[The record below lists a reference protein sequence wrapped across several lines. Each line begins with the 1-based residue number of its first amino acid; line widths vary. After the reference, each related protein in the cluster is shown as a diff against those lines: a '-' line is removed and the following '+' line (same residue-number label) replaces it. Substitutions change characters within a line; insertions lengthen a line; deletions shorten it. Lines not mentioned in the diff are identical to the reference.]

1 MLQIRHLLKRS
12 KVTLHG
18 YDGHKLSNL
27 GVYELECSHNGAIPN
42 LQFHGVDGDRRF
54 PEHSLTLHPDAK
66 PVIHPPRRVP
76 LALHDKDKQE
86 LVHMK
91 KYDIITKVTEP
102 INWVNSMVV
111 VHKRN
116 GELHVSRPL

>member
-1 MLQIRHLLKRS
+1 MGTTATNLAALVYMNLS
-12 KVTLHG
+12 ALTKVPSLTYSSTVLTG
-18 YDGHKLSNL
+18 IG
-27 GVYELECSHNGAIPN
+27 E
-42 LQFHGVDGDRRF
+42 F